1 MTEHDENGPV
11 IDTRERD
18 QASMWEERFET
29 QINTFFDE
37 AIERVPGFVD
47 RNLTSFKKVMGRSI
61 GPRTGV
67 ADLFISARNM
77 AAGVS
82 KSVGG
87 PDFSTSTYTDDKLAD
102 AFERE
107 VVSSAE
113 LESLLNRL
121 FSEFEEEQWAKF
133 LDEQDGESEELSGE
147 GEGEGGVR
155 ERLVEMMEKEIAH
168 DPLLAQAIRSG
179 VRLGLPAT
187 LGYVLFGKAT
197 FVAGTGAGKGYK
209 KHLDFYRRSLIKL
222 GGTEVPGWMGAV
234 GIAGGV
240 LGSLAIGGLMEYA
253 VNNVRDVKGY
263 YIRQINGARYVL
275 LYGEDPDVP
284 EGQGLLH
291 VVRGLEHQFGRLP
304 KLTSELLDKAEKKV
318 NEMSGGDED
327 ADDKNDEVQDLTDGD
342 KGSEQTS
349 SK

>member
-1 MTEHDENGPV
+1 MSEDGEWPLV
-11 IDTRERD
+11 DTREGDR
-18 QASMWEERFET
+18 ASLWEERFET

-37 AIERVPGFVD
+37 AIARVPGFVD
-47 RNLTSFKKVMGRSI
+47 RNLTSFRKVMGRSL

-67 ADLFISARNM
+67 ADLFISARNL

-82 KSVGG
+82 RNLGG
-87 PDFSTSTYTDDKLAD
+87 PNFATTTYTDDKLGE

-113 LESLLNRL
+113 LESLLKRL
-121 FSEFEEEQWAKF
+121 FSEFEEEQWTAF
-133 LDEQDGESEELSGE
+133 REHYAE
-147 GEGEGGVR
+147 GEEEAGSDDEDGDQLR
-155 ERLVEMMEKEIAH
+155 DHLVEMMEKEIAH

-179 VRLGLPAT
+179 VRLGIPAS
-187 LGYVLFGKAT
+187 LGYVLFGRAT
-197 FVAGTGAGKGYK
+197 FVAGKGATEGYK

-240 LGSLAIGGLMEYA
+240 IGSLAIGGLMEFA
-253 VNNVRDVKGY
+253 VNNIRDIKGH
-263 YIRQINGARYVL
+263 YIRQINAARYVL

-291 VVRGLEHQFGRLP
+291 VVRGLERQFERLP
-304 KLTSELLDKAEKKV
+304 SLTSELLNRSTEKAE
-318 NEMSGGDED
+318 EPSPD
-327 ADDKNDEVQDLTDGD
+327 
-342 KGSEQTS
+342 
-349 SK
+349 

>member
-1 MTEHDENGPV
+1 MVKKEEDLH
-11 IDTRERD
+11 IADTRERE
-18 QASMWEERFET
+18 QASLWEERFEA

-37 AIERVPGFVD
+37 AIARVPGFVD
-47 RNLTSFKKVMGRSI
+47 RNLTSFRRVMGRSL
-61 GPRTGV
+61 GPRTGI
-67 ADLFISARNM
+67 ADLFISARNL
-77 AAGVS
+77 ASGLS

-87 PDFSTSTYTDDKLAD
+87 PDFSTSTFTDDRLSE

-107 VVSSAE
+107 VVSAAE
-113 LESLLNRL
+113 LESLLGRL
-121 FSEFEEEQWAKF
+121 FSEFEEEQWQSF
-133 LDEQDGESEELSGE
+133 LTQVAEQPQEAHPGAPDEEEVAQL
-147 GEGEGGVR
+147 R
-155 ERLVEMMEKEIAH
+155 YRLVEMMEGEIAH

-197 FVAGTGAGKGYK
+197 FIGGSGATEGYK

-253 VNNVRDVKGY
+253 VNNIRDVKGY
-263 YIRQINGARYVL
+263 YIRQINAARFVL

-291 VVRGLEHQFGRLP
+291 VVRGLERQFERLP
-304 KLTSELLDKAEKKV
+304 ALTAGLLKREDEGEPQGQEIV
-318 NEMSGGDED
+318 LGVEEEDEGDPQ
-327 ADDKNDEVQDLTDGD
+327 DD
-342 KGSEQTS
+342 
-349 SK
+349 

>member
-1 MTEHDENGPV
+1 MS
-11 IDTRERD
+11 ERD
-18 QASMWEERFET
+18 ELEPTLDTTEREEASLWEERFEM

-47 RNLTSFKKVMGRSI
+47 RNLTSFRKVMGRSL
-61 GPRTGV
+61 GPKTGI
-67 ADLFISARNM
+67 ADLFISARNV
-77 AAGVS
+77 AAGMS

-87 PDFSTSTYTDDKLAD
+87 PDFSTSTFTDDKLAES
-102 AFERE
+102 FERE

-121 FSEFEEEQWAKF
+121 FAEFEEEQWAAF
-133 LDEQDGESEELSGE
+133 LEKEADGASPEDEEVQNLRD
-147 GEGEGGVR
+147 
-155 ERLVEMMEKEIAH
+155 RLVEMMDKEIAH

-179 VRLGLPAT
+179 VRLGIPAT

-197 FVAGTGAGKGYK
+197 FVAGTGAGEGYK
-209 KHLDFYRRSLIKL
+209 RHLDFYRRSVIKL

-240 LGSLAIGGLMEYA
+240 LGSLAVGGLMEFA
-253 VNNVRDVKGY
+253 VNNVRDVKGS
-263 YIRQINGARYVL
+263 YIRQINAARYVL

-291 VVRGLEHQFGRLP
+291 VVRGLERQFERLP
-304 KLTSELLDKAEKKV
+304 KLTSGFLNHAEETVDKLVGAE
-318 NEMSGGDED
+318 EGE
-327 ADDKNDEVQDLTDGD
+327 EEE
-342 KGSEQTS
+342 SEQGAT
-349 SK
+349 K

>member
-1 MTEHDENGPV
+1 MSDEEKQSDPV
-11 IDTRERD
+11 IDTREGD
-18 QASMWEERFET
+18 EASLWEERFET

-37 AIERVPGFVD
+37 SIERVPGFVD
-47 RNLTSFKKVMGRSI
+47 RNLKSFKKVMGRSI
-61 GPRTGV
+61 GPRTGI
-67 ADLFISARNM
+67 ADLFISARNV
-77 AAGVS
+77 ASSVS
-82 KSVGG
+82 ESVGG
-87 PDFSTSTYTDDKLAD
+87 PDFSTSTYTDDQLGE

-121 FSEFEEEQWAKF
+121 FSEFEEEQWAEF
-133 LDEQDGESEELSGE
+133 VAEHAGEDGELEADEVDS
-147 GEGEGGVR
+147 VR
-155 ERLVEMMEKEIAH
+155 HRLVDMMEQEIAH

-197 FVAGTGAGKGYK
+197 FVAGTGATEGYK
-209 KHLDFYRRSLIKL
+209 KHLDFYRRSVIKL

-240 LGSLAIGGLMEYA
+240 LGSLAVGGLMEYA
-253 VNNVRDVKGY
+253 VNSVRDIKGH
-263 YIRQINGARYVL
+263 YIRQINSARYVL

-291 VVRGLEHQFGRLP
+291 VVRGLERQFERLP
-304 KLTSELLDKAEKKV
+304 QMTADLLERGEEAVDKIV
-318 NEMSGGDED
+318 
-327 ADDKNDEVQDLTDGD
+327 DDNGDGD
-342 KGSEQTS
+342 SDSDLDQLSTE
-349 SK
+349 

>member
-1 MTEHDENGPV
+1 MSEDQKDLSPAV
-11 IDTRERD
+11 DTREQD
-18 QASMWEERFET
+18 EASMWEERFET

-47 RNLTSFKKVMGRSI
+47 RNLRSFKKVMGRSL

-67 ADLFISARNM
+67 ADLFLSARNM

-87 PDFSTSTYTDDKLAD
+87 PDFSTSTYTDDKLAE

-121 FSEFEEEQWAKF
+121 FSEFEEEQWAEF
-133 LDEQDGESEELSGE
+133 VEEHATPE
-147 GEGEGGVR
+147 GEAGPDEEEADQVR
-155 ERLVEMMEKEIAH
+155 DRLVKMMEKEIAH

-197 FVAGTGAGKGYK
+197 FIAGTGATDGYK
-209 KHLDFYRRSLIKL
+209 KHLDFYRRSVIKL

-240 LGSLAIGGLMEYA
+240 LGSLAVGGLMEYA
-253 VNNVRDVKGY
+253 ANNVRDVKGH
-263 YIRQINGARYVL
+263 YIRQINSARYVL

-291 VVRGLEHQFGRLP
+291 VVRGLERQFERLP
-304 KLTSELLDKAEKKV
+304 ELTSELLDRTEQKVDEMVESDAE
-318 NEMSGGDED
+318 ETAEDED
-327 ADDKNDEVQDLTDGD
+327 DTPRQAP
-342 KGSEQTS
+342 SE
-349 SK
+349 

>member
-1 MTEHDENGPV
+1 MSEQDKNLPA
-11 IDTRERD
+11 IDTSERD
-18 QASMWEERFET
+18 EASMWEERFET

-47 RNLTSFKKVMGRSI
+47 RNLKSFRKVMGRSL

-67 ADLFISARNM
+67 ADLFISARNL

-82 KSVGG
+82 SSVGG
-87 PDFSTSTYTDDKLAD
+87 PDFSTSTYTDDKLAES
-102 AFERE
+102 FERE

-121 FSEFEEEQWAKF
+121 FSEFEEEQWTQF
-133 LDEQDGESEELSGE
+133 LDEEVAEGADGEDDAEQ
-147 GEGEGGVR
+147 VR
-155 ERLVEMMEKEIAH
+155 DRLVDMMEKEIAH

-179 VRLGLPAT
+179 VRLGIPAT

-197 FVAGTGAGKGYK
+197 FIAGTGAGEGYK

-263 YIRQINGARYVL
+263 YIRQINAARYVL

-291 VVRGLEHQFGRLP
+291 VVRGLERQFERLP
-304 KLTSELLDKAEKKV
+304 KLTSDLLDRSEKKAK
-318 NEMSGGDED
+318 ELSDDISDDGGDED
-327 ADDKNDEVQDLTDGD
+327 E
-342 KGSEQTS
+342 TS
-349 SK
+349 SDRASSK

>member
-1 MTEHDENGPV
+1 MSERDDQDFAV
-11 IDTRERD
+11 DTRERD
-18 QASMWEERFET
+18 EASLWEERFET

-37 AIERVPGFVD
+37 SIERVPGFVD
-47 RNLTSFKKVMGRSI
+47 RNLTSFRKVMGRSL

-67 ADLFISARNM
+67 ADLFISARNV
-77 AAGVS
+77 AAGIS
-82 KSVGG
+82 KNVGG
-87 PDFSTSTYTDDKLAD
+87 PDFSTSTYTDDKLSE

-107 VVSSAE
+107 VVGSVE

-121 FSEFEEEQWAKF
+121 FSEFEEEQWERF
-133 LDEQDGESEELSGE
+133 LADQQPDEDGEGSPEQDEVEAIRG
-147 GEGEGGVR
+147 
-155 ERLVEMMEKEIAH
+155 RLVEMMEKEIAH

-197 FVAGTGAGKGYK
+197 FVAGTGSGTGYK

-240 LGSLAIGGLMEYA
+240 LGSLALGGLMEYA
-253 VNNVRDVKGY
+253 VNSVRDIKGY
-263 YIRQINGARYVL
+263 YIRQINSARYVL

-291 VVRGLEHQFGRLP
+291 VVRGLERQFERLP
-304 KLTSELLDKAEKKV
+304 KLTTELLSRSEQGEALESESESDDE
-318 NEMSGGDED
+318 GG
-327 ADDKNDEVQDLTDGD
+327 ADDESSDQEASGA
-342 KGSEQTS
+342 S

>member
-1 MTEHDENGPV
+1 MTERQDDRHLV
-11 IDTRERD
+11 DTRERAK
-18 QASMWEERFET
+18 ASLWEERFEA

-37 AIERVPGFVD
+37 AIARVPGFVD
-47 RNLTSFKKVMGRSI
+47 RNLTSFRRVMGRSL

-67 ADLFISARNM
+67 ADLFISARNL
-77 AAGVS
+77 ASGLS
-82 KSVGG
+82 RSVGG
-87 PDFSTSTYTDDKLAD
+87 PDFSTSTFTDDKLSE

-107 VVSSAE
+107 VVSAAE
-113 LESLLNRL
+113 LESLLGRL
-121 FSEFEEEQWAKF
+121 FSEFEEEQWQSF
-133 LDEQDGESEELSGE
+133 LQSASDEPVEAQVGAPDEEEVGRL
-147 GEGEGGVR
+147 R
-155 ERLVEMMEKEIAH
+155 HRLVDMMEGEIAH

-197 FVAGTGAGKGYK
+197 FVGGTGATEGYK

-253 VNNVRDVKGY
+253 VNNIRDVKGY
-263 YIRQINGARYVL
+263 YIRQINAARFVL

-291 VVRGLEHQFGRLP
+291 VVRGLERQFERLP
-304 KLTSELLDKAEKKV
+304 ALTADLLGHDSAQEAPVDVEGAAEIG
-318 NEMSGGDED
+318 EDLEGEDDAQEDDSGSD
-327 ADDKNDEVQDLTDGD
+327 
-342 KGSEQTS
+342 
-349 SK
+349 

>member
-1 MTEHDENGPV
+1 MTEQDESMTA
-11 IDTRERD
+11 IDTTEGEE
-18 QASMWEERFET
+18 ASLWEERFET

-47 RNLTSFKKVMGRSI
+47 RNLKSFKKVMGRSL

-67 ADLFISARNM
+67 ADLFISARNL

-82 KSVGG
+82 KTVGG
-87 PDFSTSTYTDDKLAD
+87 PDFSTSTYTDDRLTES
-102 AFERE
+102 FERE
-107 VVSSAE
+107 VVSSVE

-121 FSEFEEEQWAKF
+121 FSEFESEQWDLF
-133 LDEQDGESEELSGE
+133 LEQQAEDEQGEPDEE
-147 GEGEGGVR
+147 GVEAIR
-155 ERLVEMMEKEIAH
+155 SRLVEMMEKEIAH

-179 VRLGLPAT
+179 VRLGIPAT

-197 FVAGTGAGKGYK
+197 FIAGTGAGEGYK
-209 KHLDFYRRSLIKL
+209 RHLDFYRRSVIKL

-253 VNNVRDVKGY
+253 VNNVRDIKGH

-291 VVRGLEHQFGRLP
+291 VVRGLERQFQRLP
-304 KLTSELLDKAEKKV
+304 KLTAELLDRTEEKVDEMVELEQDDEEEVDTDTEASKRAE
-318 NEMSGGDED
+318 
-327 ADDKNDEVQDLTDGD
+327 
-342 KGSEQTS
+342 
-349 SK
+349 

>member
-1 MTEHDENGPV
+1 MTEKDETMTGL
-11 IDTRERD
+11 DTSEGEE
-18 QASMWEERFET
+18 ASLWEERFET

-47 RNLTSFKKVMGRSI
+47 RNLTSFRKVMGRSL
-61 GPRTGV
+61 GPRTGI
-67 ADLFISARNM
+67 ADLFISARNV

-82 KSVGG
+82 KTVGG
-87 PDFSTSTYTDDKLAD
+87 PDFSTSTYTDDKLTES
-102 AFERE
+102 FERE
-107 VVSSAE
+107 VVSSVE

-121 FSEFEEEQWAKF
+121 FSEFETEQWDLF
-133 LDEQDGESEELSGE
+133 LEAHARGDDGEPDEE
-147 GEGEGGVR
+147 GVEQIR
-155 ERLVEMMEKEIAH
+155 LRLVEMMEKEIAH

-179 VRLGLPAT
+179 VRLGIPAT

-197 FVAGTGAGKGYK
+197 FIAGTGAGKGYK
-209 KHLDFYRRSLIKL
+209 RHLDFYRRSLIKL

-253 VNNVRDVKGY
+253 VNNVRDIKGY

-291 VVRGLEHQFGRLP
+291 VVRGLERQFKRLP
-304 KLTSELLDKAEKKV
+304 KLTSELLDRAEEQV
-318 NEMSGGDED
+318 EEMVELDGE
-327 ADDKNDEVQDLTDGD
+327 EVEVEE
-342 KGSEQTS
+342 SEAEESEVEETKQA
-349 SK
+349 KQP